1 MRINQFLAKNTQL
14 SRRSADQ
21 AVKDLRVMINGR
33 PATNGDQVGST
44 DIIFLDGK
52 KIIHAS
58 QKNLTIM
65 LNKPIGY
72 VCSRKGQGNKTIYDI
87 LPENYKI
94 LNPVGRLDKNSS
106 GLLLLTNNGELA
118 HQLTHPSF
126 KKIKIYHIELDQ
138 PLAPLHQQMI
148 SDFGVQLDDGPSK
161 LNLEKTD
168 NNRKKF
174 TVSMHEGRNRQ
185 IRRTFESLGYKVT
198 KLHRTHFGTYDLKD
212 LKSGQLIIVT

>member
-1 MRINQFLAKNTQL
+1 
-14 SRRSADQ
+14 
-21 AVKDLRVMINGR
+21 MIN
-33 PATNGDQVGST
+33 
-44 DIIFLDGK
+44 
-52 KIIHAS
+52 
-58 QKNLTIM
+58 
-65 LNKPIGY
+65 KPEGY

-87 LPENYKI
+87 LPENYKT
-94 LNPVGRLDKNSS
+94 LNTVGRLDKNSS
-106 GLLLLTNNGELA
+106 GLLLLTNDGELA

>member
-21 AVKDLRVMINGR
+21 AVNDLRVMINGR

-52 KIIHAS
+52 KINHAS

-65 LNKPIGY
+65 INKPEGY

-87 LPENYKI
+87 LPENYKT
-94 LNPVGRLDKNSS
+94 LNTVGRLDKNSS
-106 GLLLLTNNGELA
+106 GLLLLTNDGELA

>member
-21 AVKDLRVMINGR
+21 AVNDLRVMINGR

-52 KIIHAS
+52 KINHTS

-65 LNKPIGY
+65 INKPEGY

-87 LPENYKI
+87 LPENYKT
-94 LNPVGRLDKNSS
+94 LNTVGRLDKNSS
-106 GLLLLTNNGELA
+106 GLLLLTNDGELA